1 VEGDEPVSGW
11 GRWTAEQIAL
21 RYPFSLSILCALCSL
36 LFSCGCCWRLFLCS
50 WCSLG
55 GVAWAASVWRF
66 PFSVVHD
73 CFVCIYIYWEVM
85 NLRIREGK
93 RGCQHWGYDFG
104 ERHVLSSMYRN
115 QVLGIN
121 EGCLGSY
128 LSFVCFFVARYEKKN
143 KEDERE

>member
-36 LFSCGCCWRLFLCS
+36 LFSCGCCWRLFFCS

-73 CFVCIYIYWEVM
+73 SGLFCLYLHILGGNEFAHT
-85 NLRIREGK
+85 G
-93 RGCQHWGYDFG
+93 G
-104 ERHVLSSMYRN
+104 EKGLPA
-115 QVLGIN
+115 LG
-121 EGCLGSY
+121 L
-128 LSFVCFFVARYEKKN
+128 
-143 KEDERE
+143 